1 MPDAIYSENEIATY
15 KTNSLG
21 YPLVLK
27 GPNSAE
33 VYDRR
38 AGKVGATLESAVEND
53 IYRGALPEWQ
63 DAFATHLESL
73 TGEKRQVNQKAT
85 ADAKARSKNPEKV
98 KDVLETVRVFHNR
111 IKTALSDEDKKA
123 LAAKAQE
130 IADAIYVDPSP
141 SKRAAGLEKGY
152 REKAEGFLTLPDD
165 QLEAKITKFLGVV
178 EGFDLQRDEEGK
190 PTVESLGQLIK
201 QYVEAMMEA

>member
-21 YPLVLK
+21 YPLVFK
-27 GPNSAE
+27 GPNSNE
-33 VYDRR
+33 VFDRR
-38 AGKVGATLESAVEND
+38 AGKVGATLEGAVND
-53 IYRGALPEWQ
+53 EVYRGTLPAWQ
-63 DAFATHLESL
+63 DDFAEYLKTTFGDSR
-73 TGEKRQVNQKAT
+73 KVNEKAT

-98 KDVLETVRVFHNR
+98 KDVVETVRVFHNR
-111 IKTALSDEDKKA
+111 IKATLSDEDKKA
-123 LAAKAQE
+123 LAVKAQE
-130 IADAIYVDPSP
+130 IADKHFIDPSP
-141 SKRAAGLEKGY
+141 STRAAGLEKGY